1 MGTGQGR
8 MCSLQNGEVSVGLL
22 ALPGL
27 LEVGVWGQ
35 ALGLPGLSLC
45 LHEIDLVC
53 GQISHKYQQANFSKA
68 EAIYYQGMPYLSTLS
83 LH

>member
-1 MGTGQGR
+1 
-8 MCSLQNGEVSVGLL
+8 MCSLWNGEVSKGIFS
-22 ALPGL
+22 PTWP

-45 LHEIDLVC
+45 LHKIDLVC
-53 GQISHKYQQANFSKA
+53 SQISHKYQQANFSKA
-68 EAIYYQGMPYLSTLS
+68 GEAIYYQGMPYSSTLS